1 MVTKLDKLDGI
12 EKNFEELEKAINYLS
27 SEYDDLKKEIKE
39 ENSAIDKCRED
50 LDHDLFKIK
59 ELENR
64 VNMAESRSMRDNL
77 IFSNI
82 PEEGINEDPE
92 KQVRELISKTLLIK
106 DEVPLQESAQNGAL
120 HTRQNV
126 PHRSKIF

>member
-1 MVTKLDKLDGI
+1 
-12 EKNFEELEKAINYLS
+12 
-27 SEYDDLKKEIKE
+27 
-39 ENSAIDKCRED
+39 
-50 LDHDLFKIK
+50 
-59 ELENR
+59 
-64 VNMAESRSMRDNL
+64 MAESRSMRDNL

-106 DEVPLQESAQNGAL
+106 DGVPFERAAQNGAL
-120 HTRQNV
+120 HTRQNA